1 MPEPTRSE
9 NPNVRNV
16 QRAFEK
22 QISELRSEIGRINKT
37 IEERGAEITREAIEA
52 ASARASRAA
61 RRVAAET
68 QSISEVAR
76 ENPGTT
82 GMALGTAALLGF
94 VVGITVGMASRA
106 PARRYW
112 S

>member
-1 MPEPTRSE
+1 MPEPAKSE

-16 QRAFEK
+16 QKSLEK
-22 QISELRSEIGRINKT
+22 QISELRSQIGRINKS
-37 IEERGAEITREAIEA
+37 IEERGAEITRETIEA

-61 RRVAAET
+61 KSLAAET
-68 QSISEVAR
+68 QSISDVAR

-82 GMALGTAALLGF
+82 SAALGLATLLGF
-94 VVGITVGMASRA
+94 VIGIAVGMASRS